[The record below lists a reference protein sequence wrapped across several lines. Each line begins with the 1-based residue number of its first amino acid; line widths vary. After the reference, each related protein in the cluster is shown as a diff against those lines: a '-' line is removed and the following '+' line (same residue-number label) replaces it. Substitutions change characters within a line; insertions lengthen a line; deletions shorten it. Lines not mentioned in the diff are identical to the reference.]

1 MFANKEEHGEL
12 FEAAEKEK
20 AKRQNEK
27 LSTEDPRKIGEQLG
41 EQKEGLDERHY
52 ENPETRK
59 DKRNADPISK
69 PDEKNFI

>member
-1 MFANKEEHGEL
+1 MFTNKEEHGEL

-20 AKRQNEK
+20 AERQNEK
-27 LSTEDPRKIGEQLG
+27 LSTEDPRKIGEQLD

-59 DKRNADPISK
+59 DKRNADPTSK